1 MCFSFSFRHTLVL
14 LFLLLGGR
22 TELFGQIVSQSEHS
36 VEPDT
41 LIEMILPDVNIYAY
55 RNVRPMTLTYPYAKY
70 VASTIIETYEY
81 METLPEKSREA
92 HLKQVE
98 KDLKRE
104 MTPKMKNLTLR
115 QGKILIKLVHRQ
127 CGMTGY
133 ELVKT
138 FLGGFKAW
146 TWQIFAR
153 VTGANLKS
161 PYDPLHN
168 PEDATIERIIH
179 LLQQHLL

>member
-1 MCFSFSFRHTLVL
+1 MCFSFSLRHTLVL
-14 LFLLLGGR
+14 LFLLLGGG

-41 LIEMILPDVNIYAY
+41 LIEVILPDVNIYAN
-55 RNVRPMTLTYPYAKY
+55 RNVRPMTLEERRQLWRLIRDVKITYPYAKY
-70 VASTIIETYEY
+70 DASTIIETYEY
-81 METLPEKSREA
+81 MET
-92 HLKQVE
+92 
-98 KDLKRE
+98 
-104 MTPKMKNLTLR
+104 TPKMKNLTLR

>member
-1 MCFSFSFRHTLVL
+1 MCFSFSLRHTLVL
-14 LFLLLGGR
+14 LFLLIGGG

-41 LIEMILPDVNIYAY
+41 LVEVFLPDVNIYAG
-55 RNVRPMTLTYPYAKY
+55 RSVRPMTPEERRQLWRLIRDVKIAYPYAKY

-115 QGKILIKLVHRQ
+115 QGKILIKLVHRRREIGRAS
-127 CGMTGY
+127 CR
-133 ELVKT
+133 E
-138 FLGGFKAW
+138 
-146 TWQIFAR
+146 R
-153 VTGANLKS
+153 V
-161 PYDPLHN
+161 
-168 PEDATIERIIH
+168 
-179 LLQQHLL
+179 